1 MKETAFFE
9 WILRQEM
16 DQIYES
22 NEKMYEH
29 VAQVDD
35 IDDFNLRIF
44 ALIDKWMT
52 EHDKTPKEAMEFM
65 DALYN
70 CSIAMY
76 KTMGVMKKCSENSE
90 QRM

>member
-52 EHDKTPKEAMEFM
+52 EHDKSTEEAIEFM
-65 DALYN
+65 AALYT
-70 CSIAMY
+70 CSTELY
-76 KTMGVMKKCSENSE
+76 REMGVLKACAEN
-90 QRM
+90 

>member
-1 MKETAFFE
+1 MKGKDYFE
-9 WILRQEM
+9 WIARFDME
-16 DQIYES
+16 QIIEA
-22 NEKMYEH
+22 NEKIYEH
-29 VAQVDD
+29 VSEVHD
-35 IDDFNLRIF
+35 IDIFNTLVF
-44 ALIDKWMT
+44 GMIDKWMT

-76 KTMGVMKKCSENSE
+76 KIMGVMKKCSENSE

>member
-1 MKETAFFE
+1 MKAKEIT
-9 WILRQEM
+9 EM
-16 DQIYES
+16 DTKQLIETIK
-22 NEKMYEH
+22 EMYEH
-29 VAQVDD
+29 VKEVHD
-35 IDDFNLRIF
+35 IDIFNTLVF
-44 ALIDKWMT
+44 GMIDKWMT

-76 KTMGVMKKCSENSE
+76 KIMGVMKKCSENSE